1 SGHFEF
7 QVKGLRGTERWLET
21 HGTALR
27 DDENRIIAHLGVTR
41 DITDKKRFDQ
51 LIWQK
56 ANFDQL
62 TGLPNRNMFQDRLRH
77 ELKLAARSGNHLAV
91 LFIDLDHFKEV
102 NDTLGH
108 HAGDLLL
115 VEVAQRITGCVRES
129 DTVARLGGD
138 EFMVILPGFPGN
150 AVLSGIA
157 DKIIQQLSAPFYLSE
172 ALAETHVTA
181 SIGITLYPD
190 DGDSADQLMRNVD
203 QAMYVAKA
211 QGRNCFAWFTPVLR
225 EQTEYRLNL
234 LQDLRHAL
242 AGQQFSLCF
251 QPIVELSS
259 GRVVKLEA
267 LLRWQHPLRGAV
279 SPAEFIPLAEES
291 GLIIEIG
298 HWVVLECIRWA
309 QRWVQAVARDVQ
321 IGVNV
326 SPVQLQNSSGRVD
339 LLFQALHEAGLEPRH
354 LALEI
359 TEGLLLHASPSI
371 QSVLDRL

>member
-1 SGHFEF
+1 EQRNLYQWRSSGAFAIELNGSTEAVLNVYHKDIDAFDTEMIALLDEMAIDIGFALENFDKEKQRELAEKTIREQNNFLQAIFDSEPECVKIISPQGRLMQMNRAGLEMLEVDSAEQADKIGLLEFVAPAYRDGFLEFHKYICAGHSGHFEF

-77 ELKLAARSGNHLAV
+77 ELKLAARSGNRLAV

-190 DGDSADQLMRNVD
+190 DGDSADQLM
-203 QAMYVAKA
+203 
-211 QGRNCFAWFTPVLR
+211 
-225 EQTEYRLNL
+225 
-234 LQDLRHAL
+234 
-242 AGQQFSLCF
+242 
-251 QPIVELSS
+251 
-259 GRVVKLEA
+259 
-267 LLRWQHPLRGAV
+267 
-279 SPAEFIPLAEES
+279 
-291 GLIIEIG
+291 
-298 HWVVLECIRWA
+298 
-309 QRWVQAVARDVQ
+309 
-321 IGVNV
+321 
-326 SPVQLQNSSGRVD
+326 
-339 LLFQALHEAGLEPRH
+339 
-354 LALEI
+354 
-359 TEGLLLHASPSI
+359 
-371 QSVLDRL
+371 